1 MYFLIFLLSL
11 FYCTILIF
19 LFFFCFF
26 LNINYSWSFNLLGK
40 SDSDLR
46 LGGIT
51 SVSHLRLILLNFSC
65 RLLLDTVSLIRFY
78 HFDFLVQYSIQRKM
92 LFID

>member
-11 FYCTILIF
+11 FYCTILTF
-19 LFFFCFF
+19 LFFLFFF

-78 HFDFLVQYSIQRKM
+78 HFDFLVQYSIQRKR